1 MCGRLS
7 CRARP
12 PSLIGCGCEMD
23 SIFPPPCSVSI
34 NFRRGNDRCPSLTC
48 GIRLFI
54 SNGQQFCS
62 FECTRGRV
70 HASVCTN
77 ITLPSFFFPP
87 YPSLPTAI
95 TLPASLHHRGH
106 TCSFQRPSALASRPA
121 KWCHQSLLRPRFP
134 GLIAQSSGTVGPGVQ
149 TFLHESAVGF
159 LLIVQ
164 SASTCPW
171 RSFSTLQMKVG

>member
-1 MCGRLS
+1 MCGGLS

-62 FECTRGRV
+62 FERTRGRV

-77 ITLPSFFFPP
+77 ITLPSFFFFPLP
-87 YPSLPTAI
+87 IPARRYYPAGLA
-95 TLPASLHHRGH
+95 
-106 TCSFQRPSALASRPA
+106 PSSRAHLLLSAALRS
-121 KWCHQSLLRPRFP
+121 RFP
-134 GLIAQSSGTVGPGVQ
+134 SCQMVSSVPIEAAVTGAHCAKQWDSGPGRANI
-149 TFLHESAVGF
+149 SARVCGGF
-159 LLIVQ
+159 SLDCAKRFDVPLEV
-164 SASTCPW
+164 T
-171 RSFSTLQMKVG
+171 